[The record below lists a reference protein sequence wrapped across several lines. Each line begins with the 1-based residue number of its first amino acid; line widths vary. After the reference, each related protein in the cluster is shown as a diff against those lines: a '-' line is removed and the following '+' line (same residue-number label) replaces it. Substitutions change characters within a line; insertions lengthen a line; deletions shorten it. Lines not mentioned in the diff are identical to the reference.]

1 VPKNGERGEKEMRVR
16 IGERLK
22 KVRLEKGY
30 TLKDVAG
37 ESGYSKALI
46 SRIEN
51 ENVSPSINSL
61 LRIAKALDI
70 RAYDLFLPPKD
81 TEPSVINKAK
91 RKKVK
96 MSDGKTEVEF
106 LTDQAQENK
115 MESLLI
121 TLEPGASAGSELG
134 GQTGEIWMM
143 QLKGESELTLE
154 NKNITLENGDSAY
167 FKASVPHSFKNISKG
182 KSVVL
187 CAITPPRI

>member
-1 VPKNGERGEKEMRVR
+1 MRVR
-16 IGERLK
+16 IGERIK
-22 KVRLEKGY
+22 KVRLERGY

-70 RAYDLFLPPKD
+70 KAYDLFLPPKD
-81 TEPSVINKAK
+81 TELSMIQKSK

-96 MSDGKTEVEF
+96 MEGGKIEVEF

-121 TLEPGASAGSELG
+121 TMESGASTGGELG

-143 QLKGESELTLE
+143 QLKGQIELTLE
-154 NKNITLENGDSAY
+154 NKNLVLENGDSAY
-167 FKASVPHSFKNISKG
+167 FKASVPHSFKNIGKG

-187 CAITPPRI
+187 CAITPPRV